1 MYMTKIRVMDEIL
14 ANKIAAGEV
23 VERIVSIVKELVE
36 NSIDAGSD
44 EIKIELVE
52 AGLREIKIT
61 DNGIGMDNIDA
72 HNAFLRHATS
82 KIYSDDDLFNINSL
96 GFRGEALPS
105 IASISD
111 VELRTCYKD
120 NEVGTYIHIKGGK
133 IIDEGNSDGRIGTS
147 FKITN
152 LIYNTPARLK
162 HLASSYSELS
172 NVIDYVNKIALS
184 YPYIKF
190 RLVND
195 NRELLNTDGTGNL
208 LKVIKNIYGIDVVKR
223 MIKIDGS
230 NDDYSIFG
238 YISLPEVTRSNK
250 NNMTTIVNGR
260 VVKNSTLY
268 KSINESYS
276 NYKEDTRYPICVLII
291 ETDPSLLDVNIH
303 PSKLDIK
310 FSNFDELNKL
320 IKNTIDNALRDKL
333 LIPSITAKEVTP
345 SKKYENL
352 RIDIDRSNLIKE
364 EYNNKLNDLINFRN
378 VDSNNDNNLIDNDID
393 IVINSTRN
401 VINSDVNNIED
412 DIRNDDIVNS
422 DSVLDL
428 IDDINEDSL
437 VKKIDD
443 DSKKLPELYPVGLLH
458 GTYIVCENELGIYL
472 IDQHAAKE
480 RVNYEKVSYEL
491 SHPSGNTISPLVPI
505 VIELPMNEYLILKD
519 NMQILD
525 NLNIL
530 IEEFG
535 ASSFR
540 VISHPTWFIK
550 GKEVDIVKQII
561 ELILIKEK
569 DFSLEK
575 FNDNLAKMV
584 SCKMSIKAN
593 TYIDKPSMESL
604 INDLRKCK
612 NPYNCPHGRPSII
625 HFSIYELEKMFKRS
639 I

>member
-1 MYMTKIRVMDEIL
+1 MAKIKVMDEFL

-36 NSIDAGSD
+36 NSIDAKSD

-52 AGLREIKIT
+52 SGLREIKIT
-61 DNGIGMDNIDA
+61 DNGIGMDSNDA
-72 HNAFLRHATS
+72 KMAFLRHATS
-82 KIYSDDDLFNINSL
+82 KIYNDDDLFNINSL

-105 IASISD
+105 IAAVSD

-133 IIDEGNSDGRIGTS
+133 ILEEDSSDGRVGTS

-152 LIYNTPARLK
+152 LFYNTPARLK

-184 YPYIKF
+184 YSKIKF

-195 NRELLNTDGTGNL
+195 GKELLNTDGTGNI
-208 LKVIKNIYGIDVVKR
+208 LKVIKNIYGLDVAKR
-223 MIKIDGS
+223 MIEVEGC
-230 NDDYSIFG
+230 NEDYNIYG
-238 YISLPEVTRSNK
+238 YISLPEVTRSSRNHI
-250 NNMTTIVNGR
+250 TTIVNGR

-268 KSINESYS
+268 KSINEAYS
-276 NYKEDTRYPICVLII
+276 NYKEDSRYPVCVLII
-291 ETDPSLLDVNIH
+291 ETDPTLLDVNIH

-310 FSNFDELNKL
+310 FSNFDDLNSL
-320 IKNTIDNALRDKL
+320 IKNTINRALKDKM
-333 LIPSITAKEVTP
+333 LIPSISV
-345 SKKYENL
+345 SGISNNKKYENL
-352 RIDIDRSNLIKE
+352 TIDIDRNNIVREDSSIYK
-364 EYNNKLNDLINFRN
+364 NKLEDLINFKN
-378 VDSNNDNNLIDNDID
+378 KETSPLFEEVLEDMEEVYENTE
-393 IVINSTRN
+393 VK
-401 VINSDVNNIED
+401 VIED
-412 DIRNDDIVNS
+412 G
-422 DSVLDL
+422 
-428 IDDINEDSL
+428 
-437 VKKIDD
+437 
-443 DSKKLPELYPVGLLH
+443 SKKLPELYPVGLLL
-458 GTYIVCENELGIYL
+458 GTYIVCENEQGIYL

-480 RVNYEKVSYEL
+480 RVNYEKMSYVL
-491 SHPSGNTISPLVPI
+491 SHPNGNMISPLVPI
-505 VIELPMNEYLILKD
+505 VIELPMNEYLILKE
-519 NMQILD
+519 NMDILD
-525 NLNIL
+525 KLNIE

-540 VISHPTWFIK
+540 VVSHPTWFIN
-550 GKEVDIVKQII
+550 GKEEDIVRQII
-561 ELILIKEK
+561 ELILVKEK
-569 DFSLEK
+569 NFSLEK

-593 TYIDKPSMESL
+593 TYVDKPSMESL

>member
-1 MYMTKIRVMDEIL
+1 MSKIKVMDEIL

-36 NSIDAGSD
+36 NSIDAKSD

-52 AGLREIKIT
+52 SGLREIKVS
-61 DNGIGMDNIDA
+61 DNGIGMDNNDA

-82 KIYSDDDLFNINSL
+82 KIYNDDDLFNICSL

-105 IASISD
+105 IAAVSS

-120 NEVGTYIHIKGGK
+120 DDVGTYIHIKGGK
-133 IIDEGNSDGRIGTS
+133 IIEESLSDGRVGTS
-147 FKITN
+147 FRITN
-152 LIYNTPARLK
+152 LFYNTPARLK
-162 HLASSYSELS
+162 HLSSSYAELS

-184 YPYIKF
+184 YPNIKIK
-190 RLVND
+190 LVND
-195 NRELLNTDGTGNL
+195 GRELLNTYGSGNL
-208 LKVIKNIYGIDVVKR
+208 LKVIKNIYGIDVAKR
-223 MIKIDGS
+223 MVKVDMG
-230 NDDYSIFG
+230 NDDYNISG

-268 KSINESYS
+268 KSINEAYS
-276 NYKEDTRYPICVLII
+276 NYKEDIRYPICVLII
-291 ETDPSLLDVNIH
+291 ETDPRLLDVNIH

-310 FSNFDELNKL
+310 FSNFDNLNSL
-320 IKNTIDNALRDKL
+320 IKEMISDSLRNKM
-333 LIPSITAKEVTP
+333 LIPSISNSKEIP
-345 SKKYENL
+345 IKKYENL
-352 RIDIDRSNLIKE
+352 SIDIDRNNLIKDE
-364 EYNNKLNDLINFRN
+364 DISYKSKLEDLINYKD
-378 VDSNNDNNLIDNDID
+378 DSSIIEEDKSE
-393 IVINSTRN
+393 VIE
-401 VINSDVNNIED
+401 IED
-412 DIRNDDIVNS
+412 
-422 DSVLDL
+422 
-428 IDDINEDSL
+428 E
-437 VKKIDD
+437 
-443 DSKKLPELYPVGLLH
+443 SKKLPELYPVGLLL

-491 SHPSGNTISPLVPI
+491 SHPNGNTISPIIPI
-505 VIELPMNEYLILKD
+505 VVELPMNEYLIIKE
-519 NMQILD
+519 NMDILD
-525 NLNIL
+525 KLNIE

-535 ASSFR
+535 TSSFR
-540 VISHPTWFIK
+540 VISHPTWFIS
-550 GKEVDIVKQII
+550 GKEEDIVKQII
-561 ELILIKEK
+561 ELILVKEK
-569 DFSLEK
+569 DFSIEK

>member
-1 MYMTKIRVMDEIL
+1 MSKIKVMDEIL

-36 NSIDAGSD
+36 NSIDAKSD

-52 AGLREIKIT
+52 SGLREIKVS
-61 DNGIGMDNIDA
+61 DNGIGMDNNDA

-82 KIYSDDDLFNINSL
+82 KIYNDDDLFNICSL

-105 IASISD
+105 IAAVSS

-120 NEVGTYIHIKGGK
+120 DGVGTYIHIKGGK
-133 IIDEGNSDGRIGTS
+133 IIEESLSDGRVGTS
-147 FKITN
+147 LRITN
-152 LIYNTPARLK
+152 LFYNTPARLK
-162 HLASSYSELS
+162 HLSSSYAELS
-172 NVIDYVNKIALS
+172 NVVDYVNKIALS
-184 YPYIKF
+184 YPNIKIK
-190 RLVND
+190 LVND
-195 NRELLNTDGTGNL
+195 GRELLNTDGSDNL
-208 LKVIKNIYGIDVVKR
+208 LKVIKNIYGIDVAKR
-223 MIKIDGS
+223 MVKVDME
-230 NDDYSIFG
+230 NDDYNISG

-260 VVKNSTLY
+260 VVKNSSLY
-268 KSINESYS
+268 KSINEAYS

-291 ETDPSLLDVNIH
+291 ETDPRLLDVNIH

-310 FSNFDELNKL
+310 FSNFDNLNSL
-320 IKNTIDNALRDKL
+320 IKEMINDSLRNKM
-333 LIPSITAKEVTP
+333 LIPSISNSKEI
-345 SKKYENL
+345 SIKKYENL
-352 RIDIDRSNLIKE
+352 SIDIDRNNLVKDEDISYKS
-364 EYNNKLNDLINFRN
+364 KLEDLINYKD
-378 VDSNNDNNLIDNDID
+378 DSSIIEEDLIEESKSE
-393 IVINSTRN
+393 VIE
-401 VINSDVNNIED
+401 IED
-412 DIRNDDIVNS
+412 
-422 DSVLDL
+422 
-428 IDDINEDSL
+428 E
-437 VKKIDD
+437 
-443 DSKKLPELYPVGLLH
+443 SKKLPELYPVGLLL

-491 SHPSGNTISPLVPI
+491 SHPNENTISPIVPI
-505 VIELPMNEYLILKD
+505 VIELPMNEYLIIKE
-519 NMQILD
+519 NMDILD
-525 NLNIL
+525 KLNIEM
-530 IEEFG
+530 EEFG
-535 ASSFR
+535 TSSFR
-540 VISHPTWFIK
+540 VISHPTWFIS
-550 GKEVDIVKQII
+550 GREEDIVKQII
-561 ELILIKEK
+561 ELILVKEK
-569 DFSLEK
+569 DFSIEK

>member
-1 MYMTKIRVMDEIL
+1 MAKIRVMDEIL

-52 AGLREIKIT
+52 SGLREIKIT
-61 DNGIGMDNIDA
+61 DNGIGMDSNDA
-72 HNAFLRHATS
+72 HMAFLRHATS
-82 KIYSDDDLFNINSL
+82 KIYNDDDLFNICSL

-105 IASISD
+105 IASVSE
-111 VELRTCYKD
+111 VELRTCHKD

-133 IIDEGNSDGRIGTS
+133 ILEECSSDGRVGTS

-152 LIYNTPARLK
+152 LFYNTPARLK

-172 NVIDYVNKIALS
+172 NVVDYVNKIALS
-184 YPYIKF
+184 YPDIKF

-195 NRELLNTDGTGNL
+195 GKELLNTDGSGNI
-208 LKVIKNIYGIDVVKR
+208 LKVIKNIYGLDVTKR
-223 MIKIDGS
+223 MIEVTGS
-230 NDDYSIFG
+230 NDDYSIHG
-238 YISLPEVTRSNK
+238 YISLPEVTRSNR

-268 KSINESYS
+268 RSINDAYS
-276 NYKEDTRYPICVLII
+276 NYKEDTRYPVCVLII
-291 ETDPSLLDVNIH
+291 DTDPRLLDVNIH

-310 FSNFDELNKL
+310 FSNFEELNNL
-320 IKNTIDNALRDKL
+320 IKDIIGNALRNKM
-333 LIPSITAKEVTP
+333 LIPSISVSESVP
-345 SKKYENL
+345 SKKYKNL
-352 RIDIDRSNLIKE
+352 TIDIDRNNIVKE
-364 EYNNKLNDLINFRN
+364 DNIEYKNKLEDLINFKN
-378 VDSNNDNNLIDNDID
+378 IDSNND
-393 IVINSTRN
+393 
-401 VINSDVNNIED
+401 
-412 DIRNDDIVNS
+412 
-422 DSVLDL
+422 LDL
-428 IDDINEDSL
+428 IENTESIDEEESL
-437 VKKIDD
+437 VKEIVD

-458 GTYIVCENELGIYL
+458 GTYIVCENEKGIYL

-480 RVNYEKVSYEL
+480 RINYEKISYVL
-491 SHPSGNTISPLVPI
+491 SHPGGNTISPIVPI
-505 VIELPMNEYLILKD
+505 VIELPMNEYLVLKE
-519 NMQILD
+519 NMDILD
-525 NLNIL
+525 KLNIT

-535 ASSFR
+535 ATSFR
-540 VISHPTWFIK
+540 VVSHPTWFIS
-550 GKEVDIVKQII
+550 GKEEEIVKQII
-561 ELILIKEK
+561 EMILIKEK
-569 DFSLEK
+569 NFSLEK

-604 INDLRKCK
+604 INDLRKCN
-612 NPYNCPHGRPSII
+612 NPFNCPHGRPSII

>member
-1 MYMTKIRVMDEIL
+1 VSKIRVMNEIL

-44 EIKIELVE
+44 EIKIELIE
-52 AGLREIKIT
+52 SGLREIKIT
-61 DNGIGMDNIDA
+61 DNGIGMDSNDA
-72 HNAFLRHATS
+72 HTAFLRHATS
-82 KIYSDDDLFNINSL
+82 KIYNDDDLFNISSL

-105 IASISD
+105 IAAVSD

-133 IIDEGNSDGRIGTS
+133 IIEEDSSDGRIGTS

-152 LIYNTPARLK
+152 LFYNTPARLK
-162 HLASSYSELS
+162 HLSSSYAELS
-172 NVIDYVNKIALS
+172 HVIDYVNKIALS
-184 YPYIKF
+184 RPNIKF
-190 RLVND
+190 KLVND
-195 NRELLNTDGTGNL
+195 GKELLNTDGAGNI
-208 LKVIKNIYGIDVVKR
+208 LKVIKNIYGLDVTKR
-223 MIKIDGS
+223 MIEVEGC
-230 NDDYSIFG
+230 NEDYNIYG
-238 YISLPEVTRSNK
+238 YISLPEVTRSNR
-250 NNMTTIVNGR
+250 NHMTTIVNGR

-268 KSINESYS
+268 KSINEAYS
-276 NYKEDTRYPICVLII
+276 NYKEDSRYPVCVLLI

-310 FSNFDELNKL
+310 FSNFDELNSL
-320 IKNTIDNALRDKL
+320 IKNTINKALKDKL
-333 LIPSITAKEVTP
+333 LIPSISVKDVSVS

-352 RIDIDRSNLIKE
+352 TLDIDRNNIVKE
-364 EYNNKLNDLINFRN
+364 DTGEYKNKIEDLINFKN
-378 VDSNNDNNLIDNDID
+378 KDDSLKLDDLDNDNELEGTE
-393 IVINSTRN
+393 VIT
-401 VINSDVNNIED
+401 IE
-412 DIRNDDIVNS
+412 
-422 DSVLDL
+422 
-428 IDDINEDSL
+428 
-437 VKKIDD
+437 D

-458 GTYIVCENELGIYL
+458 GTYIVCENEYGIYL

-480 RVNYEKVSYEL
+480 RVNYEKMSYIL
-491 SHPSGNTISPLVPI
+491 SHPSNNTISTLVPI
-505 VIELPMNEYLILKD
+505 VIELPMNEYLILKENID
-519 NMQILD
+519 ILD
-525 NLNIL
+525 KLNIE
-530 IEEFG
+530 IQEFG
-535 ASSFR
+535 TSSFR
-540 VISHPTWFIK
+540 VISHPTWFIQ
-550 GKEVDIVKQII
+550 GKEEEIVKQII
-561 ELILIKEK
+561 ELILVKEK
-569 DFSLEK
+569 NFSLEK